1 MKLLKGFQSVVL
13 LLVTLSFLLVLYN
26 YILKLWR
33 EGFGN
38 LGATPPP
45 PPTLGAEPPPTLGA
59 KPPSD
64 SGSNAI
70 PCGSSQTCKADT
82 ERCEWAPSTTHRTGP
97 GSFQCVPLHGGD
109 HGGKGVP
116 CGALTCRVGSRCAGG
131 PGNYHCAA
139 ANKGGDQG
147 GGDYGGGDHGGGDY
161 GGGDHGGGGGG
172 RGINRQDRIN
182 CQKPEHGVSKS
193 GRPHGWNKE
202 CIVPPGVTPDEG
214 GFSAYKLC
222 GGHIDKHQKERGH
235 FLTDC
240 RKRWKVTSKGE
251 VSLASPSTHG
261 YEHGS
266 HKHTSYEKPRS
277 LRKDGSHRYKQWIPD
292 HLDKTHITQSDYEKI
307 GKKFI
312 ADEARS
318 RSIHAPPVLDSE
330 AEVLGRLVWRVY
342 TAEIEQKRANSPKSH
357 EELVDRETSL
367 LNKVSQIM
375 RSQTDYTSS
384 NKCASIIQCAKE
396 VNGQYLSNNYTHG
409 RTTNMYG
416 HHHEEPVQRK
426 VGYAFEGRPLHGSP
440 AYSDANSAIAHCKE
454 DRGCGGI
461 NYNTHTH
468 RYELMPKDA
477 HLVKRR
483 GMVAYVKNQGH
494 SAWKKHCEYEKH
506 GHHDDR
512 HHDDWRY
519 RKSYHGNEY
528 DHQGREDSP
537 QHYGSSLSH
546 YDGGGRSPWRPQN
559 PNLMPKP
566 YNSLMDLFR

>member
-1 MKLLKGFQSVVL
+1 MKLLKGFQSIVL
-13 LLVTLSFLLVLYN
+13 LLVALSFLLVLYN

-38 LGATPPP
+38 LGGAPTPP
-45 PPTLGAEPPPTLGA
+45 A
-59 KPPSD
+59 
-64 SGSNAI
+64 SGSTPPWDRGDKTI
-70 PCGSSQTCKADT
+70 SCGSSQTCKADT
-82 ERCEWAPSTTHRTGP
+82 ERCEWTPDTAEKTGP
-97 GSFQCVPLHGGD
+97 GTYNCVPLHDGD
-109 HGGKGVP
+109 HGGKGVS

-131 PGNYHCAA
+131 PGNYHCAPA
-139 ANKGGDQG
+139 ESE
-147 GGDYGGGDHGGGDY
+147 HGGG
-161 GGGDHGGGGGG
+161 HGGGGHGGGGHVGGHHLGGHHLGGHHLGG
-172 RGINRQDRIN
+172 RGVNRSDKIN
-182 CQKPEHGVSKS
+182 CQKPEHGVTKS
-193 GRPHGWNKE
+193 GRPHGWNEK
-202 CIVPPGVTPDEG
+202 CIVPPGVTPDER
-214 GFSAYKLC
+214 GFSTYKLC
-222 GGHIDKHQKERGH
+222 GGRLDEHQKENGY
-235 FLTDC
+235 FSTDC

-261 YEHGS
+261 YTHGQ
-266 HKHTSYEKPRS
+266 HKHGSYEKPRS

-318 RSIHAPPVLDSE
+318 RGIHAPPVLDSE

-342 TAEIEQKRANSPKSH
+342 MAEIEQKRANSPKSH
-357 EELVDRETSL
+357 EELIDRETSL
-367 LNKVSQIM
+367 LDKVSQIM

-396 VNGQYLSNNYTHG
+396 VNSQYLSNNYTHG

-416 HHHEEPVQRK
+416 HHHEEPIKRK

-494 SAWKKHCEYEKH
+494 AAWKKHCHSEH
-506 GHHDDR
+506 GYHDDR
-512 HHDDWRY
+512 RHHGR
-519 RKSYHGNEY
+519 SYHGNEY
-528 DHQGREDSP
+528 DHQRQEDSP

-546 YDGGGRSPWRPQN
+546 YDGRGQAPWSPRN